1 MSNRAHQL
9 RQVESVI
16 FLCVPISQCKALLD
30 TSFGQHR
37 FENYSWWNCLF
48 WIYWIFKWIVNP
60 TFIKMDLFLSGWR
73 PTQVLKD
80 VVRTGKEN
88 RGINYNNREMHWP
101 LKIRIKKGIAG
112 MVIWPPPPH
121 CFFVSYFA
129 DLSNIVKYLITN
141 HWLFF
146 FNDTSVKYN
155 LNNPANFCWMC

>member
-112 MVIWPPPPH
+112 MVIWAPPPH
-121 CFFVSYFA
+121 
-129 DLSNIVKYLITN
+129 SNRHLFSQFEQYRQINGKQVPQIT
-141 HWLFF
+141 L
-146 FNDTSVKYN
+146 
-155 LNNPANFCWMC
+155 ANAHKPPIL

>member
-101 LKIRIKKGIAG
+101 LKIRIKKGIAR

-121 CFFVSYFA
+121 
-129 DLSNIVKYLITN
+129 SNRPLFSQFEQYRQINGKQVPQIT
-141 HWLFF
+141 L
-146 FNDTSVKYN
+146 
-155 LNNPANFCWMC
+155 ANAHKPPIL

>member
-60 TFIKMDLFLSGWR
+60 TFIKMDLFLSGWK

-88 RGINYNNREMHWP
+88 RGINYNNREIHWP

-121 CFFVSYFA
+121 
-129 DLSNIVKYLITN
+129 SNRHLFSQFEQYRQINGKQVPQIT
-141 HWLFF
+141 L
-146 FNDTSVKYN
+146 
-155 LNNPANFCWMC
+155 ANAHKPPIL